1 MRCMG
6 GWRTREAL
14 QRCGGPRAGCLPRL
28 LLLLAGVA
36 GLPAC
41 ATSPDP
47 GLPEGS
53 ARLYQTAWPAHDT
66 SRELTS
72 AFRSVKQIYHTG
84 EYLTHV
90 FPESAGVTEAD
101 LVGGRVPEGAVQS
114 YPEAQTKA
122 GTATI
127 LARAGDRLVLLTSHH
142 VVHFAP
148 VRIEFYE
155 PPGGGPPTPGGRR
168 IVASVSYLVDE
179 GGGLVHHPDLG
190 SFQVLARDEPAD
202 IALLGIPLRPW
213 SNPTQFPPLSLQPGV
228 ADRLA
233 WGSFVYVLGYPN
245 GFAMATRGIV
255 SDPDRDGAGA
265 FLTDGL
271 WNEGISGGLIL
282 GVREDSG
289 RLEWVGMARAGAAQ
303 PEIRARPDTASFAQD
318 PDFVR
323 LYGGPLYVEAM
334 LRIVYG
340 VTLSVPEGTIRE
352 FVARSRGALR
362 ARGYPVPR
370 I

>member
-1 MRCMG
+1 MQPMG
-6 GWRTREAL
+6 GESTRGRSPL
-14 QRCGGPRAGCLPRL
+14 RL
-28 LLLLAGVA
+28 SLLLAGVA
-36 GLPAC
+36 GLPGC
-41 ATSPDP
+41 ASSPDP
-47 GLPEGS
+47 GFPEGS
-53 ARLYQTAWPAHDT
+53 TPRYQTAWPAHDT
-66 SRELTS
+66 SRDLTS

-84 EYLTHV
+84 EYRTYV
-90 FPESAGVTEAD
+90 FPESAGITEAD
-101 LVGGRVPEGAVQS
+101 LADLAEGSVPEGAIQS
-114 YPEAQTKA
+114 YPEVQTKA

-127 LARAGDRLVLLTSHH
+127 LARAGDRILLLTSHH

-155 PPGGGPPTPGGRR
+155 PPGGGPPRPGVRR
-168 IVASVSYLVDE
+168 IVASVSYLTAE

-190 SFQVLARDEPAD
+190 TFQVLARDEPAD

-213 SNPTQFPPLSLQPGV
+213 SNPTLFPPLSLQPGS
-228 ADRLA
+228 ADGLG

-255 SDPDRDGAGA
+255 SAPGRDGAGA

-271 WNEGISGGLIL
+271 WNEGISGGIIL
-282 GVREDSG
+282 GVRSDSG
-289 RLEWVGMARAGAAQ
+289 RLEWVGMARAGAAH
-303 PEIRARPDTASFAQD
+303 PEIRARPDTASIEQD
-318 PDFVR
+318 PEFVR
-323 LYGGPLYVEAM
+323 LYGGPLYVEAI

-340 VTLSVPEGTIRE
+340 VTLSVPEGAIRD
-352 FVARSRGALR
+352 FVARSRGAVR